1 MPHIPAF
8 LPPDL
13 HIVSQAELLLLE
25 RGAAA
30 RGGRP
35 ADGGAG
41 PSSPWPEEPLDR
53 LLDELE
59 RREVVTGGRVA
70 GAGRVS

>member
-25 RGAAA
+25 RGAVA

-35 ADGGAG
+35 PDGGAR
-41 PSSPWPEEPLDR
+41 PSSSWPEEPLDR

-59 RREVVTGGRVA
+59 RRELAAGDRVA

>member
-25 RGAAA
+25 RGATA
-30 RGGRP
+30 RGGP
-35 ADGGAG
+35 PSGDADG
-41 PSSPWPEEPLDR
+41 PSSPWPDEPLDR

-59 RREVVTGGRVA
+59 RREAVAGGRVV
-70 GAGRVS
+70 GTGRVS

>member
-1 MPHIPAF
+1 MPHIPAI

-25 RGAAA
+25 RGAAT
-30 RGGRP
+30 RGGP
-35 ADGGAG
+35 AADGPAG
-41 PSSPWPEEPLDR
+41 TPSRWPEEPLDR

-59 RREVVTGGRVA
+59 RREVGPGDRAAV
-70 GAGRVS
+70 AGRVS

>member
-25 RGAAA
+25 RGATA
-30 RGGRP
+30 REGRSP
-35 ADGGAG
+35 GGGAG

-59 RREVVTGGRVA
+59 RRDLVAGGRVA

>member
-8 LPPDL
+8 LPSDL

-25 RGAAA
+25 RGATAL
-30 RGGRP
+30 GRP
-35 ADGGAG
+35 PAGSSDG
-41 PSSPWPEEPLDR
+41 PSSPWPDEPLDR

-59 RREVVTGGRVA
+59 RREAA
-70 GAGRVS
+70 G

>member
-1 MPHIPAF
+1 MAHIPAF

-30 RGGRP
+30 REGIP
-35 ADGGAG
+35 ADRAAR
-41 PSSPWPEEPLDR
+41 PLPPWPEEHLDR

-59 RREVVTGGRVA
+59 RREVAAGDTVTV
-70 GAGRVS
+70 AGRVS